1 MDFTELA
8 RLQSSLRILQNMNL
22 PSQQV
27 MQMAHSAQAMADLY
41 RAPALEAMQG
51 LQQLSINSAKAF
63 AELSPQIYET
73 YANISKMYTDISPML
88 YEAAAN
94 SAKAFAEINPILQN
108 SAINSVKFITEM
120 QSAIAEITKNEAI
133 MSVVGQ
139 KIILDYSIFDEA
151 GFFPDPESLPNF
163 HEYKQPSK
171 FGNAPDD
178 NSKAQN
184 SINEL
189 KKQSD
194 KFEPAFKDILQQTE
208 VLPSSIQSEGV
219 LNAQSI
225 KTRSPFKRKISVQ
238 KAQSLCQ
245 KYKVRQIKHLYQ
257 NICTF
262 SLSKLNEK
270 NVRFFIDLIGIILNI
285 LPDAYK
291 IYFVIFYL
299 PLLYRL
305 YDLINLSNA
314 SGENKN
320 KKLK

>member
-1 MDFTELA
+1 
-8 RLQSSLRILQNMNL
+8 
-22 PSQQV
+22 
-27 MQMAHSAQAMADLY
+27 
-41 RAPALEAMQG
+41 
-51 LQQLSINSAKAF
+51 
-63 AELSPQIYET
+63 
-73 YANISKMYTDISPML
+73 MYTDISPML

-94 SAKAFAEINPILQN
+94 SAKALAEINPILQN
-108 SAINSVKFITEM
+108 SAINSLKFITEM
-120 QSAIAEITKNEAI
+120 QSSIAEITKNEAI
-133 MSVVGQ
+133 MSAVGQ

-151 GFFPDPESLPNF
+151 GFFPEPESLPNF
-163 HEYKQPSK
+163 HEYKKPPN

-178 NSKAQN
+178 NSKVQN

-208 VLPSSIQSEGV
+208 ALSSAIQSESSV
-219 LNAQSI
+219 YTKPI
-225 KTRSPFKRKISVQ
+225 KTRKNFKRKISVQ
-238 KAQSLCQ
+238 KAQLLCQ

-270 NVRFFIDLIGIILNI
+270 NVRFFIDIIGIILNI

-291 IYFVIFYL
+291 VYFIVFYL

-314 SGENKN
+314 SNENKN
-320 KKLK
+320 NKPK